1 MLHFATWKKA
11 FVAAVCFIGIL
22 LALPN
27 VYPEDLRKGVEGFL
41 PSWTLKLGLDLQGGS
56 YLLLEVDQDSLIEG
70 QLKKSPSGR
79 ERRVDGMVQR
89 VMGDVR
95 SKLRPKR
102 IGYTGMRAEGKV
114 ISLRIRKPEQ
124 VADAMKELRT
134 LVEPI
139 DQGVFASGTNALT
152 LDVKESGG
160 TISLEITDAAVEDR
174 IEKALQQSLEVV
186 RKRIDPDGTTE
197 PIIQRQGL
205 NRILVQVPGLDS
217 PEQLKGR
224 LGSTA
229 KLSFQLLCRQQPQG
243 DITKFRPEPGCEV
256 VPENTV
262 DNAEPTI
269 YYAVHT
275 SSTRRVDGE
284 DLEDA
289 QAAFD
294 QQTSEPIV
302 TFRLNTR
309 GAKRFG
315 LLTQRNVGQPFAINL
330 DGKVMSAPV
339 IREPILG
346 GTGQISGQF
355 SVTQTNDLAVVL
367 RSGALPAKL
376 VIVEERSV
384 GPSLGAD
391 SVAAG
396 EIAAVIG
403 LTGVVLFILISYG
416 KFGIFANLALMINI
430 ALIVGVLSF
439 IGATLTLPGIAGIVL
454 TIGMAVDANVLIF
467 ERIREEMRQGRSPL
481 NAIDTGYSRALGTI
495 LDANITTFIAATL
508 LYGLGSGPIRGFAV
522 TLGFGIITS
531 VFTAFTVTRLF
542 IALWVE
548 RARPK
553 SLPI

>member
-1 MLHFATWKKA
+1 MLHFAIWKKA
-11 FVAAVCFIGIL
+11 MIAAVCVIGIFMAFYYNL
-22 LALPN
+22 
-27 VYPEDLRKGVEGFL
+27 
-41 PSWTLKLGLDLQGGS
+41 TLGLDLQGGS
-56 YLLLEVDQDSLIEG
+56 YLLLEVEQQSLIEG

-79 ERRVDGMVQR
+79 ERRVNGMVQR

-102 IGYTGMRAEGKV
+102 IGYAGMRAKGKV
-114 ISLRIRKPEQ
+114 VTLRIRKPEQ
-124 VADAMKELRT
+124 VADAVRELRT
-134 LVEPI
+134 LAEPI
-139 DQGVFASGTNALT
+139 DQGVFGTGSTALT
-152 LDVKESGG
+152 LDVSESGG
-160 TISLEITDAAVEDR
+160 TVTVEITDDAVKDR
-174 IEKALQQSLEVV
+174 IERAIQQSLEVV
-186 RKRIDPDGTTE
+186 RARIDPDGVTE

-205 NRILVQVPGLDS
+205 NRILVQIPGAES
-217 PEQLKGR
+217 SEKYKKR
-224 LGSTA
+224 LNETA
-229 KLSFQLLCRQQPQG
+229 ALSFQLLCRQQPSG
-243 DITKFRPEPGCEV
+243 DITKYRPEPGCEV
-256 VPENTV
+256 LPEDTE
-262 DNAEPTI
+262 DGAEPTI
-269 YYAVHT
+269 YYSVHT
-275 SSTRRVDGE
+275 SSNRRVDGE
-284 DLEDA
+284 NLEDA

-302 TFRLNTR
+302 TFRLNTK

-315 LLTQRNVGQPFAINL
+315 LLTQRNVGQPFAIVL
-330 DGKVMSAPV
+330 DSKVMSAPV

-346 GTGQISGQF
+346 GTGQISGSF
-355 SVTQTNDLAVVL
+355 SVEETNDLAVVL

-376 VIVEERSV
+376 IVVEERSV

-391 SVAAG
+391 SVKAG
-396 EIAAVIG
+396 QIASVIG

-416 KFGIFANLALMINI
+416 VFGVFANI
-430 ALIVGVLSF
+430 ALLINIGLIIGVLSF

-467 ERIREEMRQGRSPL
+467 ERIREEMRQGRTPL

-542 IALWVE
+542 IAMWVE
-548 RARPK
+548 WKRPK
-553 SLPI
+553 TLPI

>member
-11 FVAAVCFIGIL
+11 LIAVVCITGIL
-22 LALPN
+22 MALPN
-27 VYPEDLRKGVEGFL
+27 LYSDSFRKSVESFL
-41 PSWTLKLGLDLQGGS
+41 PSSQLSLGLDLRGGS
-56 YLLLEVDQDSLIEG
+56 YLLLEIDQKSLIEG
-70 QLKKSPSGR
+70 QERTVAGR
-79 ERRVDGMVQR
+79 TRRVNGMIQR
-89 VMGDVR
+89 VTGDTR
-95 SKLRPKR
+95 SKLREYK
-102 IGYTGMRAEGKV
+102 IGYQNLKGAGRATTV
-114 ISLRIRKPEQ
+114 RIRKPEQ
-124 VADAMKELRT
+124 VAEALKQLQT
-134 LVEPI
+134 LAEPV
-139 DQGVFASGTNALT
+139 DQGIFATGTSALT
-152 LDVKESGG
+152 LDVSENNGQ
-160 TISLEITDAAVEDR
+160 IRLEITDEAVEAR
-174 IEKALQQSLEVV
+174 TERALQQSLEVV

-217 PEQLKGR
+217 PEALKGR

-229 KLSFQLLCRQQPQG
+229 NLSFQLLCAQQPQG
-243 DITKFRPEPGCEV
+243 DVSQFRPEPGCEL

-262 DNAEPTI
+262 DGAEPTI
-269 YYAVHT
+269 YYSVHT
-275 SSTRRVDGE
+275 SSGRRVDGE

-294 QQTSEPIV
+294 QQTNEPIV

-315 LLTQRNVGQPFAINL
+315 ILTQRNVGQPFAIVL
-330 DGKVMSAPV
+330 DNKVMSAPV

-346 GTGQISGQF
+346 GTGQISGNF
-355 SVTQTNDLAVVL
+355 SVTETNDLAIVL

-396 EIAAVIG
+396 RVAAMIG
-403 LTGVVLFILISYG
+403 LTGVVLFIIASYG
-416 KFGIFANLALMINI
+416 LFGIFANIALLVNI
-430 ALIVGVLSF
+430 ALIFGVLSF

-467 ERIREEMRQGRSPL
+467 ERIREEIRQGRSPL

-495 LDANITTFIAATL
+495 LDANITTFIAAVI

-522 TLGFGIITS
+522 TLGFGILTS

-542 IALWVE
+542 VALWVE

-553 SLPI
+553 ELPI

>member
-1 MLHFATWKKA
+1 MLHFAIWKKLLI
-11 FVAAVCFIGIL
+11 AAVCATGIFMAFFYNL
-22 LALPN
+22 
-27 VYPEDLRKGVEGFL
+27 
-41 PSWTLKLGLDLQGGS
+41 TLGLDLQGGS
-56 YLLLEVDQDSLIEG
+56 YLLLEVEQESLIEG
-70 QLKKSPSGR
+70 QLKKTPSGR

-89 VMGDVR
+89 VMGDIR
-95 SKLRPKR
+95 GKLRPAR
-102 IGYTGMRAEGKV
+102 IGYSGMRAKGKV
-114 ISLRIRKPEQ
+114 ITLKIRKPEQ
-124 VADAMKELRT
+124 VEQAVRELRT
-134 LVEPI
+134 LIEPI
-139 DQGVFASGTNALT
+139 DQGVFATGNNAVT
-152 LDVKESGG
+152 LDVREAGG
-160 TISLEITDAAVEDR
+160 TVTLEITDEAVEDR
-174 IEKALQQSLEVV
+174 IERAIQQSLEVV
-186 RKRIDPDGTTE
+186 RSRIDPDGTTE

-205 NRILVQVPGLDS
+205 NRILVQVPGLDD
-217 PEQLKGR
+217 PERLKGI

-243 DITKFRPEPGCEV
+243 DIRQFRAEPGCEV
-256 VPENTV
+256 LPENTV
-262 DNAEPTI
+262 DGAEPTI
-269 YYAVHT
+269 FYAVHT
-275 SSTRRVDGE
+275 SSNRRVDGE

-355 SVTQTNDLAVVL
+355 TVSQTNDLAVVL

-396 EIAAVIG
+396 QVAAIIG
-403 LTGVVLFILISYG
+403 LTGVILFILISYG
-416 KFGIFANLALMINI
+416 VFGIFANLALMINI
-430 ALIVGVLSF
+430 GLIIGVLSF

-467 ERIREEMRQGRSPL
+467 ERVREEMRQGRSPL

-522 TLGFGIITS
+522 TLGFGIVTS

-542 IALWVE
+542 VALWVGWK
-548 RARPK
+548 RPK